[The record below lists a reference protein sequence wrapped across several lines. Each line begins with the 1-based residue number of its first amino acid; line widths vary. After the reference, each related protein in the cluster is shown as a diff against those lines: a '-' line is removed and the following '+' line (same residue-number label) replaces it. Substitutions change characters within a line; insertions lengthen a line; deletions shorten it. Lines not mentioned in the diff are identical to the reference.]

1 MIKRFGFLSLMVA
14 FLFSSCL
21 DTEEKITIFKNESGL
36 YSVKVD
42 MSKMLQMM
50 EQMGQMDQLEDFNS
64 QEKKDTTFYF
74 RSVIDTISSLSAKE
88 KDLFKDGSLHIS
100 MDGKEGKMII
110 NMNFPFKHL
119 RDLPEIKSSY
129 LHIIDK
135 MNLSKGIDQADEDEQ
150 SGTVPFDLGGEKNF
164 LTPGNE
170 AFRFTA
176 SPGKIS
182 NTMID
187 TNLFN
192 EKVQGDSTIQML
204 QQMSV
209 LMGDMNFKTVVE
221 APSKIKNFKGNQAV
235 LSDDKKTVSFSTTFN
250 DILNRAEAAEYSVEY

>member
-1 MIKRFGFLSLMVA
+1 MTA

-21 DTEEKITIFKNESGL
+21 DTEEKIIIHKNESGL

-50 EQMGQMDQLEDFNS
+50 KQMGQMEDFNLE
-64 QEKKDTTFYF
+64 EKKDTTFYF
-74 RSVIDTISSLSAKE
+74 KSVIDTIKSLSPKE
-88 KDLFKDGSLHIS
+88 KELFKDGSLHIS
-100 MDGKEGKMII
+100 MDENEGEMII
-110 NMNFPFKHL
+110 TMNFPFKRL

-135 MNLSKGIDQADEDEQ
+135 MKLSSGFEKADEEEQ
-150 SGTVPFDLGGEKNF
+150 LNIVPFDLGGEKNV
-164 LTPGNE
+164 LAPGNE

-187 TNLFN
+187 TNLFS

-221 APSKIKNFKGNQAV
+221 APSKIKHFKGNLAV
-235 LSDDKKTVSFSTTFN
+235 LSEDKKTVSFSTTFT